1 MNLDIKKNRQLKISL
16 TLQSYIVL
24 FTLFNL
30 VLYTGPFLNYIN
42 TKTESTFFISSLF
55 VLFFILLN
63 MIFSILFTKKTT
75 KVLST
80 LILIIN
86 AASLYYMNLY
96 KIQIDVYML
105 INVFETNL
113 KEASDIIGVGLIKSI
128 LLLGLLPSVIFIYFI
143 TIEED
148 SFRAK
153 KRIKFWLCQ
162 LSFLAVFS
170 IFSYNYKKE
179 YGFLL
184 SIRRRVFNYT
194 IPINYMGNL
203 GRLVYIK
210 TKGLILSRNII
221 DISSGSKLNKKFT
234 SDRKNLIIL
243 VVGESARSQNFSLNG
258 YERNT
263 NEPLKDYNILSFK
276 NVSSCGTATAH
287 SIPCIFSHLDRKRFT
302 ILEGKKYE
310 NLLDIFNKLNFDVR
324 WRSNNGDCKGVCN
337 RVSYLS
343 TDGLDIN
350 GHDQSIIRNLH
361 SEIKKLSKK
370 NTIIVINQRGSHD
383 PYNKRYP
390 KEFEIYKPA
399 CDTDIGGCSIEELIN
414 VYDNSIYYSSYNLKQ
429 ILDILS
435 KDLKDYNTMLLYVS
449 DHGDGFGEN
458 GVWTHGMP
466 YSEATDYVKKVPFLL
481 WLSDNFVDEFKVDKK
496 CLTNK
501 INDNLSHDNIFHSM
515 LGLFDIE
522 NKYYDENLDI
532 FRKCKLQ
539 HVIK

>member
-1 MNLDIKKNRQLKISL
+1 
-16 TLQSYIVL
+16 
-24 FTLFNL
+24 
-30 VLYTGPFLNYIN
+30 
-42 TKTESTFFISSLF
+42 
-55 VLFFILLN
+55 
-63 MIFSILFTKKTT
+63 MIFSILFTKRTT

-80 LILIIN
+80 LILVIN

-128 LLLGLLPSVIFIYFI
+128 LLLGLLPSVIFTYFI
-143 TIEED
+143 AIEED

-153 KRIKFWLCQ
+153 KRIKFWLYQ
-162 LSFLAVFS
+162 LLFLAVFS

-194 IPINYMGNL
+194 IPINYIGNL
-203 GRLVYIK
+203 GRFVYIK

-234 SDRKNLIIL
+234 SNRKNLIIL

-343 TDGLDIN
+343 TNGLDIN
-350 GHDQSIIRNLH
+350 GYDQSIIRSLH
-361 SEIKKLSKK
+361 SEIKKLSKN

-390 KEFEIYKPA
+390 KEFEIYKPT

-449 DHGDGFGEN
+449 DHGDGFGED

-466 YSEATDYVKKVPFLL
+466 YSEATDYVKKVPLLL
-481 WLSDNFVDEFKVDKK
+481 WFSDNFVDEFKIDKK

-522 NKYYDENLDI
+522 NEYYDENLDI
-532 FRKCKLQ
+532 FKSCRYSQ
-539 HVIK
+539 